1 MSSHWLVI
9 LRTFDP
15 SFRQLSNNSKFSNEV
30 KCKTCNN
37 LRCWHDFAIQ
47 NVIILLINNCCSTE
61 ITVSSREDMDDS
73 DPGPSESTKIV
84 EYPDDDRGPFH
95 GQHSSKEKKRGPK
108 KKTRRQARFRKAA
121 KAGTKSRGAEDVKRG
136 QKRASEV
143 ASLEETLAD
152 LTNPF
157 DEMSLDQKKQIALFL
172 SKSRLKVS
180 LSTLNLFKYTKPN
193 SPTESNRSG
202 PIDS

>member
-1 MSSHWLVI
+1 MH
-9 LRTFDP
+9 
-15 SFRQLSNNSKFSNEV
+15 
-30 KCKTCNN
+30 
-37 LRCWHDFAIQ
+37 CWHDFATQ
-47 NVIILLINNCCSTE
+47 NVIILFINNCCSTE
-61 ITVSSREDMDDS
+61 ITGASREDMDDS
-73 DPGPSESTKIV
+73 DPGPSESNKIV
-84 EYPDDDRGPFH
+84 EYPDDDRGPLH
-95 GQHSSKEKKRGPK
+95 GQHRSRAKKRGPK

>member
-1 MSSHWLVI
+1 M
-9 LRTFDP
+9 
-15 SFRQLSNNSKFSNEV
+15 
-30 KCKTCNN
+30 
-37 LRCWHDFAIQ
+37 RCWHYFATH

-61 ITVSSREDMDDS
+61 ITGASREDLDDS
-73 DPGPSESTKIV
+73 DPGPSESNKIV
-84 EYPDDDRGPFH
+84 EYPDDDRGPQVI
-95 GQHSSKEKKRGPK
+95 GQHSSKAKKTKRGPK
-108 KKTRRQARFRKAA
+108 KKTCRQAKWRKAA
-121 KAGTKSRGAEDVKRG
+121 KVGTKSRGAEDVKRG
-136 QKRASEV
+136 QKRASQV

-157 DEMSLDQKKQIALFL
+157 DEMSLDQKKQIALYL

-202 PIDS
+202 PIDC

>member
-1 MSSHWLVI
+1 M
-9 LRTFDP
+9 
-15 SFRQLSNNSKFSNEV
+15 
-30 KCKTCNN
+30 KCKACNN

-95 GQHSSKEKKRGPK
+95 GQHRSRAKKRGPK

-157 DEMSLDQKKQIALFL
+157 DEMSLDQKKQIALYL

>member
-1 MSSHWLVI
+1 M
-9 LRTFDP
+9 
-15 SFRQLSNNSKFSNEV
+15 
-30 KCKTCNN
+30 
-37 LRCWHDFAIQ
+37 
-47 NVIILLINNCCSTE
+47 IILLINNCCSTE

-95 GQHSSKEKKRGPK
+95 GQHRSRAKKRGPK

-157 DEMSLDQKKQIALFL
+157 DEMSLDQKKQIALYL

>member
-1 MSSHWLVI
+1 M
-9 LRTFDP
+9 
-15 SFRQLSNNSKFSNEV
+15 
-30 KCKTCNN
+30 C
-37 LRCWHDFAIQ
+37 CWHDFATQ

-73 DPGPSESTKIV
+73 DPGPSESNKIV

-121 KAGTKSRGAEDVKRG
+121 KAGTKCRGAEDVKRG